1 VLSVFLAC
9 DDLYA
14 AARFFTGE
22 LGWRLEFQTPPD
34 SGDPLACV
42 SLGGAQVLLGPA
54 EERWLPAGS
63 RAHRGAGVTVYVT
76 LSADQ
81 GIEGV
86 WRRHDAAGVTT
97 SELSDRPWGE
107 RAFDAVIEGYRFLI
121 SAPGKSGR

>member
-22 LGWRLEFQTPPD
+22 LGWRLEFQTPAD

-42 SLGGAQVLLGPA
+42 SLGGAQVMLGPV
-54 EERWLPAGS
+54 EERWLPTGS

-76 LSADQ
+76 LGADED
-81 GIEGV
+81 IEGV
-86 WRRHDAAGVTT
+86 WRRHDAAGVAT